1 MDLIFNLDVQGFESS
16 LEDPIELY
24 FNVPMNNLISSFN
37 TQTIAYGQ
45 NNGAN
50 FKLLCDNMNDTNIY
64 ELATYNCI
72 QLLQEYQTV
81 PQWNC
86 IQSIV
91 LCSSNIPLRPSMEA
105 SPFVFGAPISLIN
118 STYSLTVPVISD
130 FQVGNGEYKPYV
142 NYTAGGQYRLVDLY
156 GHNPI
161 TQISIEVYYKDI
173 FGNLKPLLIPSNSS
187 SNIKIMF
194 RKKSLGV

>member
-1 MDLIFNLDVQGFESS
+1 
-16 LEDPIELY
+16 
-24 FNVPMNNLISSFN
+24 
-37 TQTIAYGQ
+37 
-45 NNGAN
+45 
-50 FKLLCDNMNDTNIY
+50 
-64 ELATYNCI
+64 
-72 QLLQEYQTV
+72 
-81 PQWNC
+81 
-86 IQSIV
+86 
-91 LCSSNIPLRPSMEA
+91 MEA